1 MAWLGY
7 LRRNEMFNSK
17 ILLGFMVVFF
27 LACSDKQSSD
37 EGESEL
43 KDSAKLDFLN
53 AKYMMG
59 LSKDSWEGIQLHQ
72 LKDNRYALTLSFIT
86 PYESK
91 DCILQGEGKQEG
103 DEFYFASKTND
114 LKFLFKRDNDGLS
127 VDVDNKKIEY
137 ACGKDHRVKGVYT
150 ISQ

>member
-1 MAWLGY
+1 MTWLGY
-7 LRRNEMFNSK
+7 LRSNEMFDSK
-17 ILLGFMVVFF
+17 ILLAFVVVFF

-37 EGESEL
+37 EGEKEL
-43 KDSAKLDFLN
+43 KNSAKLDFLN
-53 AKYMMG
+53 ARYMMG

-91 DCILQGEGKQEG
+91 DCILQGEGKQEE

-114 LKFLFKRDNDGLS
+114 LRFLFKRNNDGLS
-127 VDVDNKKIEY
+127 VDVDNKKIQY
-137 ACGKDHRVKGVYT
+137 ACGKDHRVRGVYT